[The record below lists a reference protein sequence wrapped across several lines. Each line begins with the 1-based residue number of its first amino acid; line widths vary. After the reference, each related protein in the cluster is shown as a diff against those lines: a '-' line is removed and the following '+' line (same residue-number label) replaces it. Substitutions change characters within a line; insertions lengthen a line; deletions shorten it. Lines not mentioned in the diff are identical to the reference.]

1 MKPYNRAAS
10 ILGVLLLSTAL
21 AACGSESDSASQSE
35 PNTSTAA
42 TDKANIEEPATAT
55 PDEEAAADQESGEE
69 AAADSTDAATDDQAA
84 NETDKPSDSAADDA
98 AATDDASSATATIDQ
113 DDPADASKQGKKGAG
128 ADRPKTENFEI
139 ATADSTDSVT
149 GKLQEGYGYAFYAME
164 GLEFDAETNRLSMT
178 SNPDYYAI
186 ITPLEKG
193 YALATLRNEAK
204 TALKAYGTPV
214 ELKGDKAPAALS
226 ASRLFLSA
234 ENEAGTGQFAL
245 WETPAK
251 GYDIKINIP
260 AGADAE
266 TFAPLVYGSLST
278 LAD

>member
-10 ILGVLLLSTAL
+10 ILGVLLLSSAL
-21 AACGSESDSASQSE
+21 AACGSESNSASQSE
-35 PNTSTAA
+35 PNTSTTT
-42 TDKANIEEPATAT
+42 TDNTSIEEPATAT
-55 PDEEAAADQESGEE
+55 PDEEAATDQENGGDQ
-69 AAADSTDAATDDQAA
+69 ATDSTDATPDDSAA
-84 NETDKPSDSAADDA
+84 EETDQPSDSAADDT
-98 AATDDASSATATIDQ
+98 AATDDASSASATIAQ
-113 DDPADASKQGKKGAG
+113 KDPADASKQGDKGAG
-128 ADRPKTENFEI
+128 ADRPKTENFQI

-178 SNPDYYAI
+178 ANPDYYAI

-204 TALKAYGTPV
+204 TALKAYGTPS
-214 ELKGDKAPAALS
+214 ELKGEKVPAALS
-226 ASRLFLSA
+226 SSRLFLSA

-260 AGADAE
+260 TGEDAE
-266 TFAPLVYGSLST
+266 TFTTLVYASLST

>member
-1 MKPYNRAAS
+1 MKTYNRAAS
-10 ILGVLLLSTAL
+10 LLGVLLLSGAL
-21 AACGSESDSASQSE
+21 AACGNESDTASQSE
-35 PNTSTAA
+35 PADTTATSDNST
-42 TDKANIEEPATAT
+42 IEEPATA
-55 PDEEAAADQESGEE
+55 PADEEAAANEE
-69 AAADSTDAATDDQAA
+69 NGGDTAADSTDAATDDPAA
-84 NETDKPSDSAADDA
+84 TEEDESSDTAAGDT

-113 DDPADASKQGKKGAG
+113 DDPADASKQGEKGAG

-178 SNPDYYAI
+178 ANPDYYAI

-204 TALKAYGTPV
+204 TALKAYGTPA

-266 TFAPLVYGSLST
+266 TFTPLVYASLST

>member
-1 MKPYNRAAS
+1 MKTYNRAAS
-10 ILGVLLLSTAL
+10 LLGVLLLSSAL
-21 AACGSESDSASQSE
+21 AACGNESDSASQSE
-35 PNTSTAA
+35 PNTSTTA
-42 TDKANIEEPATAT
+42 TDNASIKEPTTAT
-55 PDEEAAADQESGEE
+55 PDEETSADQETSGGN
-69 AAADSTDAATDDQAA
+69 AADST
-84 NETDKPSDSAADDA
+84 DA

-128 ADRPKTENFEI
+128 ADRPKTENFEV

-193 YALATLRNEAK
+193 YALATLRSEAK
-204 TALKAYGTPV
+204 TALKAYGTPA

-260 AGADAE
+260 AGEDAE
-266 TFAPLVYGSLST
+266 AFAPLVYASLST